1 MWYRKKEMMRWL
13 KNLFKKK
20 KREPIYGVEVCGC
33 WQTFG
38 RAYDEVRP
46 KTDKLSPKKVMKV
59 HKLDQGIR
67 KETFVGPDVYTT
79 ETDHSA
85 EIELPYLNQIYL
97 PSGGSVT
104 LNPLGFSPEDI
115 EQNRGLQRQ
124 ERERTN
130 RYWWY
135 DE

>member
-1 MWYRKKEMMRWL
+1 MMRWL

-20 KREPIYGVEVCGC
+20 KREPIYGREVWGC

-46 KTDKLSPKKVMKV
+46 KTNKLSPKKVMKV
-59 HKLDQGIR
+59 HKLDQHIR

-79 ETDHSA
+79 ETDHSV

-97 PSGGSVT
+97 PSGESVT
-104 LNPLGFSPEDI
+104 YRILTQSIEDI
-115 EQNRGLQRQ
+115 EQNRELQRQ

>member
-1 MWYRKKEMMRWL
+1 MRWL

-20 KREPIYGVEVCGC
+20 KREPIYGREVWGC

-46 KTDKLSPKKVMKV
+46 KTNKLSPKKVMKV
-59 HKLDQGIR
+59 HKLDQHIR
-67 KETFVGPDVYTT
+67 KETFVGPDV
-79 ETDHSA
+79 
-85 EIELPYLNQIYL
+85 IELPYLNQIYL
-97 PSGGSVT
+97 PLDEV
-104 LNPLGFSPEDI
+104 LFEDI
-115 EQNRGLQRQ
+115 EQNRELQRQ